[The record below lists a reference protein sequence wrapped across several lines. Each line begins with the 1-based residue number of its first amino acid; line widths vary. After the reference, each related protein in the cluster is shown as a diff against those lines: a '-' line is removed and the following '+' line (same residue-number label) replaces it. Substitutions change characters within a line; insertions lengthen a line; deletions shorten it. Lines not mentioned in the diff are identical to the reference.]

1 MGSMNGQDGISVVI
15 NTYNAEKHLK
25 RVLDSVKGF
34 DEIVVCDME
43 STDATADIARRHGCK
58 VVTYPKEGCM
68 SAEPARTFAISS
80 ASCKWVL
87 VVDADELVPPQ
98 LEDYLYQA
106 IKSGNCPDGFWI
118 PRKNYFL
125 GRFMHSNYPD
135 YVLRFFIREG
145 TTWPPFVHTFPDVK
159 GRVKRIDA
167 GRGELALIHLAN
179 DSISTMVTKT
189 NLYTANEVEKK
200 AGRNYG
206 ICALMFRPLFRF
218 FKSYILK
225 GGIRDGMPGFL
236 CACFE
241 GLYQFV
247 MVSKMMEKKHRKEL

>member
-1 MGSMNGQDGISVVI
+1 MNGQEGISVVI
-15 NTYNAEKHLK
+15 NTYNAERTLE
-25 RVLDSVKGF
+25 RTLGSVRGF

-43 STDATADIARRHGCK
+43 STDATVEIANRYGCR
-58 VVTYPKEGCM
+58 VVTFPKEGCM
-68 SAEPARTFAISS
+68 SAEPARTFAINS
-80 ASCKWVL
+80 ARCKWVL
-87 VVDADELVPPQ
+87 VVDADELIPRQ
-98 LEDYLYQA
+98 LKAYLYKA
-106 IKSGNCPDGFWI
+106 IKSGSCPNGLWI

-145 TTWPPFVHTFPDVK
+145 TTWPPFVHTFPNVK
-159 GRVKRIDA
+159 GRVERIDA
-167 GRGELALIHLAN
+167 KQKELAITHLAN
-179 DSISTMVTKT
+179 DSICTIINKT

-200 AGRNYG
+200 KGRNYG
-206 ICALMFRPLFRF
+206 FCALMLRPLFRF

-247 MVSKMMEKKHRKEL
+247 MVSKMMEKRHRKEL